1 MPVRSVRKIIMVTSH
16 EASRALAKLK
26 KLRAEYG
33 AGLSEAKQACI
44 ATLSKARLARASQVL
59 ELHESLLFL
68 RAYPDDAKL
77 LGRVERELARFE
89 RRADVRRQREELA
102 SSGIAGTPIDYP
114 FFPATASWLVE
125 RFGKRITIDW
135 DWFERE
141 EMLVERM
148 PLFALWGETPALD
161 ELDLTAK
168 QWIRRM
174 KSPAESDAEF
184 FVRRVD
190 ALPVDSF
197 VRERFYEE
205 LDVPMRLEWGP
216 GGPSR
221 THAKSPVRE
230 IVFQTES
237 LHRPRPDLRRE
248 VLVPPHDVRDVSL
261 EEGMRLVE
269 LAREAM
275 VTRARDLDAFM
286 HGDPRDVRMV
296 DCGDNLQFACIG
308 VKPER
313 RLLLESVY
321 GFLTL
326 KNGVPIG
333 YVLCSALLGSS
344 EIAYNVFDTY
354 RGAQAAHV
362 YSRALS
368 MVRALFGADTFTIY
382 PYQLGYENDEGLKS
396 GAWWFYQK
404 LGFRA
409 RERKVLSAMEREL
422 ARIRRD
428 PAHRSSRATLKKLVP
443 YNVYLDLEEPR
454 DDVIGI
460 FPLAKVGEAITALL
474 ARRFGSDRERA
485 TRELSA
491 EVASLLGSPP
501 WKELSQEE
509 RQAFQ
514 RWAPL
519 VACLEG
525 VESWTRSERLALF
538 EVMRA
543 KGGRRESDF
552 ALKFDRHAKLRAAF
566 RAFQR
571 PSR

>member
-1 MPVRSVRKIIMVTSH
+1 MGRSQD
-16 EASRALAKLK
+16 ASRALSKLRKLRSEYGEGRSRAKLE
-26 KLRAEYG
+26 L
-33 AGLSEAKQACI
+33 I
-44 ATLSKARLARASQVL
+44 AILSKARLARASQVL

-68 RAYPDDAKL
+68 RAYPDDAAL
-77 LGRVERELARFE
+77 LERVERELARFE
-89 RRADVRRQREELA
+89 RRADLRRHREELA

-114 FFPATASWLVE
+114 FFPATAAWLVG
-125 RFGKRITIDW
+125 RFGKRVTIDW
-135 DWFERE
+135 DWFDHEP
-141 EMLVERM
+141 LLIERM

-161 ELDLTAK
+161 ELDLTAR
-168 QWIRRM
+168 QWFQRM
-174 KSPAESDAEF
+174 KSPRESDAEF
-184 FVRRVD
+184 FVRRVQ

-197 VRERFYEE
+197 VRERFCEE
-205 LDVPMRLEWGP
+205 LDVPMRLAWGP

-221 THAKSPVRE
+221 THAKSPVPK
-230 IVFQTES
+230 IAFQTKP
-237 LHRPRPDLRRE
+237 LQRPRPDLRRE
-248 VLVPPHDVRDVSL
+248 VHVPPLQVHEVSL
-261 EEGMRLVE
+261 REGARLVA

-275 VTRARDLDAFM
+275 VTRSRDLDAFM
-286 HGDPRDVRMV
+286 HGDPRDVRLV
-296 DCGDNLQFACIG
+296 DCGENLQFACIG

-333 YVLCSALLGSS
+333 YVLCSALMASS

-362 YSRALS
+362 YSRALA

-404 LGFRA
+404 LGFRS
-409 RERKVLSAMEREL
+409 RERGVLRSMDREL
-422 ARIRRD
+422 GRMVRD
-428 PAHRSSRATLKKLVP
+428 PAHRSSRATLKKVVP
-443 YNVYLDLEEPR
+443 YNVYLDLEAPR

-460 FPLAKVGEAITALL
+460 FPLAKVGESITRLL

-491 EVASLLGSPP
+491 EARSLLGSPP
-501 WKELSQEE
+501 WKDLSPEE
-509 RQAFQ
+509 RQACE

-519 VACLEG
+519 VFCLEG
-525 VESWTRSERLALF
+525 VETWTAAERRALF

-552 ALKFDRHAKLRAAF
+552 VARFDAHARLRAAF
-566 RAFQR
+566 RAWQKPVSQR

>member
-1 MPVRSVRKIIMVTSH
+1 MGTSQQ
-16 EASRALAKLK
+16 ASRALSKLRK
-26 KLRAEYG
+26 IRAEYG
-33 AGLSEAKQACI
+33 AGLADLKLALI
-44 ATLSKARLARASQVL
+44 ATLSKARLARAAQVL
-59 ELHESLLFL
+59 DLHESLLFL
-68 RAYPDDAKL
+68 RAYPDDARVL
-77 LGRVERELARFE
+77 ASVERELVRFE
-89 RRADVRRQREELA
+89 RRADLRRHQEELA

-135 DWFERE
+135 DYFDHEP
-141 EMLVERM
+141 MLVERM

-174 KSPAESDAEF
+174 KSPRESDAEF
-184 FVRRVD
+184 FVRRVE
-190 ALPVDSF
+190 ALPVDAF

-205 LDVPMRLEWGP
+205 LDVPMRLAWGP

-221 THAKSPVRE
+221 THAKSPVDK
-230 IVFQTES
+230 IVFQSAT
-237 LHRPRPDLRRE
+237 LHRPRPDLRCE
-248 VLVPPHDVRDVSL
+248 VLVPPIGVREVSL
-261 EEGMRLVE
+261 EEGKRLVA

-326 KNGVPIG
+326 KNGVPLG
-333 YVLCSALLGSS
+333 YVLCSALMASS
-344 EIAYNVFDTY
+344 EVAYNVFDTY

-368 MVRALFGADTFTIY
+368 MVRSMFATDTFTIY

-409 RERKVLSAMEREL
+409 REGKVLRAMDREL
-422 ARIRRD
+422 AHMKRD
-428 PAHRSSRATLKKLVP
+428 PAQRSSRATLKKLVP
-443 YNVYLDLEEPR
+443 YNVYLDLEKQR

-460 FPLAKVGEAITALL
+460 FPLAKVGESITSLV

-491 EVASLLGSPP
+491 EVADLLGSPA
-501 WKELSQEE
+501 WKELTREE
-509 RQAFQ
+509 RQACE

-519 VACLEG
+519 VSCLKG
-525 VESWTRSERLALF
+525 VESWSASERRALF

-543 KGGRRESDF
+543 KGGRRESEF
-552 ALKFDRHAKLRAAF
+552 VIKFDKHAKLRAAF
-566 RAFQR
+566 RAWQG
-571 PSR
+571 